1 MKSSSKEVSLSIKQS
16 DIGTLYIVQHELLKE
31 KDIGF
36 AGLII
41 KHPLT
46 NECWMRVNSTK
57 KDPLKEITNA
67 TESGSEASERKR
79 SIFSP
84 LSDIILY
91 ESVAS
96 FITRTLSLPLITPL
110 INDVPSF

>member
-1 MKSSSKEVSLSIKQS
+1 MKSSSKEVNLSIKES

-31 KDIGF
+31 KDIDF

-57 KDPLKEITNA
+57 INPLKEITNA
-67 TESGSEASERKR
+67 TESAIK
-79 SIFSP
+79 
-84 LSDIILY
+84 
-91 ESVAS
+91 SVEEIKKLFNS
-96 FITRTLSLPLITPL
+96 KIK
-110 INDVPSF
+110 VK